1 MGIFPDTMATTKNAE
16 SGENCCCVSVAPIR
30 VQFAQCPKVQTVL
43 PLLTADR
50 ELVVLPL
57 HTARSSLPVKFSCQ
71 ASPMTGTEN
80 SFSRTFRDGQEQTVS
95 KSNNVMSAKP
105 IDVSRVL

>member
-50 ELVVLPL
+50 ELVVLVL
-57 HTARSSLPVKFSCQ
+57 SSESLVCFLS
-71 ASPMTGTEN
+71 S
-80 SFSRTFRDGQEQTVS
+80 V
-95 KSNNVMSAKP
+95 V
-105 IDVSRVL
+105 VLSVGVCCT

>member
-43 PLLTADR
+43 SLLTADR

-57 HTARSSLPVKFSCQ
+57 HTANELLASQVFLSGKSDDRDRKFILK
-71 ASPMTGTEN
+71 N
-80 SFSRTFRDGQEQTVS
+80 
-95 KSNNVMSAKP
+95 
-105 IDVSRVL
+105 I